1 MSSTFEMSHSHRV
14 AEGQPTQL
22 GKLPSGASG
31 AGSESQQGRFWTR
44 KKVREAVLYKLLQQL
59 SPKERKC
66 MVQEH
71 FTQEQRL
78 ALERWILGQDEG
90 DTRAWF
96 CEDGEGG

>member
-1 MSSTFEMSHSHRV
+1 MSSTFEMSHSPRV

-22 GKLPSGASG
+22 GKLPS
-31 AGSESQQGRFWTR
+31 AGSESRASGRFWTR
-44 KKVREAVLYKLLQQL
+44 KKVPEAVLYKLLQQL

-96 CEDGEGG
+96 CEGEGG